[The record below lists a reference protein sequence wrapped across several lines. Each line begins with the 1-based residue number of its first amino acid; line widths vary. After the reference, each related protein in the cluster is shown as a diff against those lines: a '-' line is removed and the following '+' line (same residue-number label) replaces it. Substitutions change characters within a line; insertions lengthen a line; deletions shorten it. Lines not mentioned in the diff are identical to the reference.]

1 MMELNLNNNPS
12 MNNIY
17 ESKYYDF
24 VSKNEQDISN
34 DLYKK
39 AKNPFE
45 SGYISRP
52 AESSYVNGNK
62 ITLLSGD
69 TIKSENFTHNRM
81 QPYFGSKITQN
92 TDIDNLPTKLEYFTG
107 DNKNY
112 KSKKEIECFFENTPN
127 SSLSNN
133 AMKNNSE
140 FLLSRVVE
148 SKTQNNTFPI
158 QSVKVG
164 PGLGRGYTSEGYGG
178 FQQENINDFAIPRNI
193 DELRTKIN
201 QKSSTF
207 QIPFQGPSKSIDK
220 RGEVKPFAKNKPEKV
235 YEQGYDNWIKTTG
248 SILKNTERPEENL
261 KDTSRIN
268 THKDYV
274 GITNL
279 QDKFNPNEDYGKSSI
294 TVYNNERE
302 LTQKET
308 IVSNATSVIKS
319 MIMPI
324 MDVLKLS
331 TKEYLVESTRTAG
344 NARTQIPEKATLYDP
359 VNHVMRTTIK
369 ETTVHDDELLNL
381 TGHDETYTSLY
392 DTPKTTIKETN
403 IHDDEVLNLTG
414 HDETYSSLYDM
425 PKTTIKETSI
435 HDDVLL
441 NLSMPVNAN
450 TSTINDDMKTTT
462 RQTLK
467 SEDNTRNIGGIEYR
481 VYEYDPKIIAKK
493 TTRQTTITNNNHQLG
508 FLGGI
513 LEGIFG
519 GYLSANVVNKNT
531 QKQFTSDNENYGI
544 LGSKNPNQTDRTA
557 DYNAEIDDTRE
568 TIFLKTAYTPG
579 AGGKYVGIDKN
590 DIKMKTDKQNINTEY
605 NSIGKVYQSGP
616 VKIEDENITKD
627 INMPNAYKDRLDK
640 DLLSSLKD
648 NDYNI
653 QINPL

>member
-34 DLYKK
+34 NLYKK

-45 SGYISRP
+45 TGYITRP
-52 AESSYVNGNK
+52 ADSSMVNGDK
-62 ITLLSGD
+62 ITLLSGN
-69 TIKSENFTHNRM
+69 TIDAENFTHNRM

-92 TDIDNLPTKLEYFTG
+92 VDTDNLPTKLEYFTG

-112 KSKKEIECFFENTPN
+112 KNKKEVEHFFENTPN
-127 SSLSNN
+127 MGLINGMNDASD
-133 AMKNNSE
+133 
-140 FLLSRVVE
+140 FLLSRVVD
-148 SKTQNNTFPI
+148 SKIQNNTFPI
-158 QSVKVG
+158 KSVKVA
-164 PGLGRGYTSEGYGG
+164 PGLNVGYNSEGCGG

-193 DELRTKIN
+193 DELRSKIN

-207 QIPFQGPSKSIDK
+207 EIPFQGPSKAIDK
-220 RGEVKPFAKNKPEKV
+220 RADVKPFDKNKPEKV
-235 YEQGYDNWIKTTG
+235 YEQDSDRWIKTTG
-248 SILKNTERPEENL
+248 SILKNSERPEENL

-279 QDKFNPNEDYGKSSI
+279 QDRFNPNEDYGKSSI
-294 TVYNNERE
+294 MVYNNERE

-308 IVSNATSVIKS
+308 VVSNATSVIKS

-324 MDVLKLS
+324 LDVLKLS
-331 TKEYLVESTRTAG
+331 TKEYLVESARTAG

-381 TGHDETYTSLY
+381 TGPDESYTSLY
-392 DTPKTTIKETN
+392 DMPKTTIKETT
-403 IHDDEVLNLTG
+403 IHDDEMLNLAG
-414 HDETYSSLYDM
+414 PDESYTSLYDI

-435 HDDVLL
+435 HDDVLM

-450 TSTINDDMKTTT
+450 TASLDDNMRTTN

-467 SEDNTRNIGGIEYR
+467 TEDNTRNIGGVVYK

-493 TTRQTTITNNNHQLG
+493 TTKQTTIDTCNHQLG

-519 GYLSANVVNKNT
+519 GYLNANVVNKNT
-531 QKQFTSDNENYGI
+531 QKQFTSDKENYGI

-557 DYNAEIDDTRE
+557 AYNAEIDDTRE
-568 TIFLKTAYTPG
+568 NIFLKTAYTPG
-579 AGGKYVGIDKN
+579 AGGKYVGIDKE
-590 DIKMKTDKQNINTEY
+590 DINMKSDKQIINTDY
-605 NSIGKVYQSGP
+605 TNIGKVYQSGP
-616 VKIEDENITKD
+616 VKIENENITKN
-627 INMPNAYKDRLDK
+627 IYMPNAYKNRLDK
-640 DLLSSLKD
+640 DLLSPLKD
-648 NDYNI
+648 NDLNI

>member
-1 MMELNLNNNPS
+1 MELNLNNNPS

-34 DLYKK
+34 NLYKK

-45 SGYISRP
+45 TGYITRP
-52 AESSYVNGNK
+52 ADSSMVNGDK
-62 ITLLSGD
+62 ITLLSGN
-69 TIKSENFTHNRM
+69 TIDAENFTHNRM

-92 TDIDNLPTKLEYFTG
+92 VDTDNLPTKLEYFTG

-112 KSKKEIECFFENTPN
+112 KNKKEVEHFFENTPN
-127 SSLSNN
+127 MGLINGMNDASD
-133 AMKNNSE
+133 
-140 FLLSRVVE
+140 FLLSRVVD
-148 SKTQNNTFPI
+148 SKIQNNTFPI
-158 QSVKVG
+158 KSVKVA
-164 PGLGRGYTSEGYGG
+164 PGLNVGYNSEGCGG

-193 DELRTKIN
+193 DELRSKIN

-207 QIPFQGPSKSIDK
+207 EIPFQGPSKAIDK
-220 RGEVKPFAKNKPEKV
+220 RADVKPFDKNKPEKV
-235 YEQGYDNWIKTTG
+235 YEQDSDRWIKTTG
-248 SILKNTERPEENL
+248 SILKNSERPEENL

-279 QDKFNPNEDYGKSSI
+279 QDRFNPNEDYGKSSI
-294 TVYNNERE
+294 MVYNNERE

-308 IVSNATSVIKS
+308 VVSNATSVIKS

-324 MDVLKLS
+324 LDVLKLS
-331 TKEYLVESTRTAG
+331 TKEYLVESARTAG

-381 TGHDETYTSLY
+381 TGPDESYTSLY
-392 DTPKTTIKETN
+392 DMPKTTIKETT
-403 IHDDEVLNLTG
+403 IHDDEMLNLAG
-414 HDETYSSLYDM
+414 PDESYTSLYDI

-435 HDDVLL
+435 HDDVLM

-450 TSTINDDMKTTT
+450 TASLDDNMRTTN

-467 SEDNTRNIGGIEYR
+467 TEDNTRNIGGVVYK

-493 TTRQTTITNNNHQLG
+493 TTKQTTIDTCNHQLG

-519 GYLSANVVNKNT
+519 GYLNANVVNKNT
-531 QKQFTSDNENYGI
+531 QKQFTSDKENYGI

-557 DYNAEIDDTRE
+557 AYNAEIDDTRE
-568 TIFLKTAYTPG
+568 NIFLKTAYTPG
-579 AGGKYVGIDKN
+579 AGGKYVGIDKE
-590 DIKMKTDKQNINTEY
+590 DINMKSDKQIINTDY
-605 NSIGKVYQSGP
+605 TNIGKVYQSGP
-616 VKIEDENITKD
+616 VKIENENITKN
-627 INMPNAYKDRLDK
+627 IYMPNAYKNRLDK
-640 DLLSSLKD
+640 DLLSPLKD
-648 NDYNI
+648 NDLNI